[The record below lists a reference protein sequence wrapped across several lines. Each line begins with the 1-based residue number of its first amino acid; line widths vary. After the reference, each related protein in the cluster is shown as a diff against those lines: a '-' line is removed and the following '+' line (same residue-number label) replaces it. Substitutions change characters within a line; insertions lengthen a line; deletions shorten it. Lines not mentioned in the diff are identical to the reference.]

1 MLDRMKE
8 GLQNAVKRIL
18 GAAVLDEEAVKEF
31 VRDVQRSLL
40 QADVNVNI
48 VMEAS
53 SKIEKR
59 AMSETPPPG
68 LSRKDHIVKILY
80 EEISG
85 LLGTEGNF
93 DLPVDR
99 TTLILMIGIQG
110 SGKTTVSAKLA
121 RHLHRRGYRVGIICT
136 DTFRPGALT
145 QLRMLCEPF
154 KIEVF
159 GQEHNKDAA
168 EIAGQGLEHF
178 ESLGKNVV
186 IIDTAGRHKE
196 EKGLLEEMQGIS
208 RRVSSDRAVL
218 VVDGTIGQQCY
229 SQAKAFHS
237 TVPVGGI
244 IITKLDGSARGG
256 GALAAAAATGSRIFF
271 IGTGE
276 RIDDLEQFS
285 PTRFV
290 GRLLGLGDINALLEH
305 ARELE
310 DEADE
315 KKLQRIM
322 SGKMTIEDMYY
333 QLEQVKKMGSL
344 RKIMELI
351 PGISSMVDTD
361 KLEGLEDKMT
371 LWKIIIQSMT
381 KEEKTDPD
389 ILSSSRIRRIS
400 RGSGNMEKAV
410 KEMMINY
417 RQSKQ
422 VMKASK
428 GRALKQIMKKLSAP

>member
-1 MLDRMKE
+1 MKE

-18 GAAVLDEEAVKEF
+18 GAAVLDEDAVKEF

-48 VMEAS
+48 VLEAS

-59 AMSETPPPG
+59 ALSETPPPG

-80 EEISG
+80 EELSG

-99 TTLILMIGIQG
+99 TSLILMIGIQG

-121 RHLHRRGYRVGIICT
+121 RHLHRKGYRVGIICT

-159 GQEHNKDAA
+159 GQENTKDAA
-168 EIAGQGLEHF
+168 EIASQGLKHF
-178 ESLGKNVV
+178 NSLGKNVV

-196 EKGLLEEMQGIS
+196 EKGLLEEMQDIS
-208 RRVSSDRAVL
+208 RRVSSDRAIL

-229 SQAKAFHS
+229 AQATAFHS
-237 TVPVGGI
+237 AVPVGGI

-290 GRLLGLGDINALLEH
+290 GRLLGLGDINALLER

-310 DEADE
+310 GEADE
-315 KKLQRIM
+315 KKIQRIM

-361 KLEGLEDKMT
+361 KLDGLEDKMN
-371 LWKIIIQSMT
+371 LWKTTIQSMT

-400 RGSGNMEKAV
+400 KGSGNTEKTV
-410 KEMMINY
+410 KEMMANY
-417 RQSKQ
+417 RQTKQ